1 MIVSDW
7 VSVSKLDKRTYKPDV
22 GMYIV
27 ELEEKQTKISQWKL
41 IKIKI
46 QVLNKYHALN
56 LIK

>member
-27 ELEEKQTKISQWKL
+27 ELEEKQTKISQ
-41 IKIKI
+41 
-46 QVLNKYHALN
+46 
-56 LIK
+56 